1 VSCNVSF
8 FSYHSKSTPL
18 HYMWHKLSSL
28 SSQTFS
34 LSKFTPPLPPNP
46 HRIPFKSKSLCLRFF
61 LFAVVVRA
69 LCSAVFGSSVSSCWC
84 WLVLVFLAV
93 GRLRCRWFW
102 LLFVSRET
110 KVYLFLW
117 FLISVWWVE
126 LGFFSLVLFVFLEQI
141 YFRSM
146 FLDLCFFYSS
156 TIFVFFSFLNQ
167 TSIVNFFLLDW
178 NISSSCFVF
187 LRFTISLT
195 TLIKQQ
201 S

>member
-1 VSCNVSF
+1 LKGNPSRTYWRIYPSQTNYLLMAASARTLWRTYRRLGPSQTYDKFKKKNHLSHITWVVMF
-8 FSYHSKSTPL
+8 HFSYHSKSTPPPL
-18 HYMWHKLSSL
+18 HYIWHKLSSL

-46 HRIPFKSKSLCLRFF
+46 HHHDRFIFWSSLQLPQAQPQHVC
-61 LFAVVVRA
+61 
-69 LCSAVFGSSVSSCWC
+69 
-84 WLVLVFLAV
+84 
-93 GRLRCRWFW
+93 
-102 LLFVSRET
+102 
-110 KVYLFLW
+110 
-117 FLISVWWVE
+117 
-126 LGFFSLVLFVFLEQI
+126 
-141 YFRSM
+141 FRSM
-146 FLDLCFFYSS
+146 FLDLFFYDSS